1 VTVAGALIVVV
12 LGVVVEVAV
21 VGVRTALEVGAE
33 EGTGAVGLIVGV
45 GEEDAAREIG
55 EGKIVILSLFCN
67 LKSFGGY

>member
-1 VTVAGALIVVV
+1 MEGALIVVL
-12 LGVVVEVAV
+12 LGVAVEVVAA

-33 EGTGAVGLIVGV
+33 EGTGAVGLIAGA

-67 LKSFGGY
+67 LNSFGGY